1 MFGVTFSNKEL
12 FVHMELSADF
22 IDSFCNDDV
31 FTIVSVQDRVS
42 RVWRLHFRMVQYVRS
57 IGYFDLYMSWSG
69 EASKP

>member
-31 FTIVSVQDRVS
+31 FTIVSLQDRVS
-42 RVWRLHFRMVQYVRS
+42 RV
-57 IGYFDLYMSWSG
+57 
-69 EASKP
+69 